1 MADAPPP
8 SNDLASI
15 LGGSGG
21 ILTVLGIIYTA
32 VNHKRVR
39 VNCCGRKMEVAMDVE
54 STAKVAPE
62 PEPEKKTDENV

>member
-1 MADAPPP
+1 MSDAPPP
-8 SNDLASI
+8 NNLSSI

-21 ILTVLGIIYTA
+21 VLTMLGIIYTA

-39 VNCCGRKMEVAMDVE
+39 LNCCGRKMEVAMDVE

-62 PEPEKKTDENV
+62 PEKKEEENV

>member
-8 SNDLASI
+8 NNLASI

-21 ILTVLGIIYTA
+21 ILTFLGIIYAA

-39 VNCCGRKMEVAMDVE
+39 MNCCGRKLEMAVDVE

-62 PEPEKKTDENV
+62 PEPKKEEANV